1 MPRNKLTVPH
11 QPSAN
16 TVPKMPLNPQL
27 KMHDG
32 VQINLIAPQ
41 GTIISL
47 TSDKLESWFAAIER
61 RNPQT
66 PISSTDIV
74 NNPYLAR
81 VFISRFG
88 FKNPNEI
95 LMYLNS
101 PAGAH
106 LRAIIAEE
114 LLEMAELE
122 NFEHALADEN
132 EWRYHLKHALLFLG
146 LLYEEEAYAKHVEM
160 IKQIILDQQK
170 QAQATHDKSKKQT
183 EYDAALQQQQILNEQ
198 LQAFYAAYGA
208 LDSKLSQKMQE
219 SEQLEKELTTLE
231 QEKIALEK
239 EAILFDS
246 ALEEMDLIIQEG
258 SKQADPKTYFESH
271 IAKLKQTME
280 LEIDDINELIANNKD
295 SEAMELLKIHQA
307 HHAQVA
313 GLNNIFDVLKGDKYF
328 VDNEGNP
335 VETVQKAQLIIN
347 KSNKIVKDQDGK
359 YYVISAGEDL
369 ESIKQSANAHERLN
383 LAHRH
388 YQKDLAE
395 NNTIHIFVAQNKS
408 SKKEHHSK
416 RYEAALNRSTQLQ
429 TEIVVLST
437 QMMRIQT
444 DHQQNLMA
452 NMQQNIALKAPNN
465 STPMAVAPVPR
476 PEPTTSASPKKQHS
490 AMTLF
495 PSAEHNAGKTLQ
507 LAFKLML
514 HDRTPRAIDA
524 FKARLNDQHNPDLR
538 LLSTINQDLDSIR
551 ALPAITPV
559 PETTVKNLLQ
569 NLARF
574 GTQGKNPT
582 YTTPTPFGITPKLD
596 PYK

>member
-1 MPRNKLTVPH
+1 MPRNKITVPH

-16 TVPKMPLNPQL
+16 TVSKMSLSPQQQ
-27 KMHDG
+27 KHAG

-61 RNPQT
+61 KNPQT
-66 PISSTDIV
+66 PINSADIV

-122 NFEHALADEN
+122 DFEHALADEN

-170 QAQATHDKSKKQT
+170 QAQATHDKNKKQA
-183 EYDAALQQQQILNEQ
+183 EYDAASQQQQIINEQ

-208 LDSKLSQKMQE
+208 LESKLSQKMQE
-219 SEQLEKELTTLE
+219 SELLEKELTTLE
-231 QEKIALEK
+231 QEKIVLEK
-239 EAILFDS
+239 EAVLFDS
-246 ALEEMDLIIQEG
+246 ALEEMDRIIQEG
-258 SKQADPKTYFESH
+258 NKQADPKTYFESH

-280 LEIDDINELIANNKD
+280 LEIDDINQLIADDKD
-295 SEAMELLKIHQA
+295 SEAMDLLKIHQA
-307 HHAQVA
+307 HHAQIA

-328 VDNEGNP
+328 VDHEGNP
-335 VETVQKAQLIIN
+335 VETVQKAQLII
-347 KSNKIVKDQDGK
+347 STSHKIVKDQDGK

-395 NNTIHIFVAQNKS
+395 NNTIHAFVAQNNA
-408 SKKEHHSK
+408 SKKEQHSK
-416 RYEAALNRSTQLQ
+416 RYESALNRSTQLQ

-437 QMMRIQT
+437 QMIRTQAA
-444 DHQQNLMA
+444 QQSIMA
-452 NMQQNIALKAPNN
+452 NMQQNLVLKAPNN
-465 STPMAVAPVPR
+465 SIAAMTIATPR
-476 PEPTTSASPKKQHS
+476 PEPTTSASPKKQPS
-490 AMTLF
+490 TMTLF

-524 FKARLNDQHNPDLR
+524 FKARLTDHHHPDLR
-538 LLSTINQDLDSIR
+538 LLNTIHQDLNSIR
-551 ALPAITPV
+551 SLSANTPV
-559 PETTVKNLLQ
+559 PETTIKNLLQ

-582 YTTPTPFGITPKLD
+582 YTTPTPFGITPKSD
-596 PYK
+596 PFK